1 MRPNLLLKMLTIAGL
16 LMVLVIPL
24 LMIQGKV
31 RDRSQDAWQVKQ
43 QIARQVSGEQQISG
57 PVIVTQ
63 RIRKQLVE
71 KTDCRRGESCT
82 VVENAPYW
90 RARFPMP

>member
-43 QIARQVSGEQQISG
+43 QIAR
-57 PVIVTQ
+57 
-63 RIRKQLVE
+63 
-71 KTDCRRGESCT
+71 
-82 VVENAPYW
+82 
-90 RARFPMP
+90 